1 MGVLKQS
8 KFYDL
13 NIHALPDCAD
23 SPSRLVLEAK
33 DMGYSGICLTS
44 FNKNNTLHKQDM
56 PISLPALKNFEIY
69 TGIEIRVERVAKLT
83 KEVSRLRGKTEII
96 IIGGGDEDMN
106 RAAVENGKVDILAH
120 PTAHG
125 KPLNHVLAKAAA
137 DNGVAVDFNMDALI
151 MQRGSSRMKVL
162 TAMRQNLMLV
172 RKYNIPMVITSNAR
186 SHYDLR
192 SPREMIAL
200 AMFFGMTQD
209 EALHALS
216 VVPQGIIRRN
226 TNSNSIMEGVEVVE

>member
-1 MGVLKQS
+1 MGKLKQS
-8 KFYDL
+8 RFYDL
-13 NIHALPDCAD
+13 NVHSLPDCAD

-44 FNKNNTLHKQDM
+44 FNKNNTLHKHTI
-56 PISLPALKNFEIY
+56 PLPALNDFEIY
-69 TGIEIRVERVAKLT
+69 TGIEVQVETVAQLT
-83 KEVSRLRGKTEII
+83 KEVSRLRGNVDII
-96 IIGGGDEDMN
+96 IIGGGNEDIN

-120 PTAHG
+120 PAAHG
-125 KPLNHVLAKAAA
+125 KSMNHVLAKAAA

-151 MQRGSSRMKVL
+151 KQRGGSRIKVL
-162 TAMRQNLMLV
+162 ASMRQNLMLA
-172 RKYNIPMVITSNAR
+172 RKYNVPMVITSNAR

-192 SPREMIAL
+192 SPREMMAL

-216 VVPQGIIRRN
+216 VAPQNIIRRN
-226 TNSNSIMEGVEVVE
+226 TDNNRIMEGVEIVK

>member
-8 KFYDL
+8 RFYDI
-13 NIHALPDCAD
+13 NIHSLPDCAD

-44 FNKNNTLHKQDM
+44 FNKNNTLHKHDI
-56 PISLPALKNFEIY
+56 PLPARSDFEIY
-69 TGIEIRVERVAKLT
+69 TGIEIQVEKVAKLT
-83 KEVSRLRGKTEII
+83 KEVSRLRGKVDII
-96 IIGGGDEDMN
+96 TIGGGNEDIN
-106 RAAVENGKVDILAH
+106 RAAVENGKVDILSH

-151 MQRGSSRMKVL
+151 IQKGGSRIKAL
-162 TAMRQNLMLV
+162 AAMRQNLVLA
-172 RKYNIPMVITSNAR
+172 RKYGVPMVITSNAR

-192 SPREMIAL
+192 SPREMMAL

-226 TNSNSIMEGVEVVE
+226 TDSNRIMEGVEIVE

>member
-8 KFYDL
+8 RFYDI
-13 NIHALPDCAD
+13 NIHSLPDCAD

-44 FNKNNTLHKQDM
+44 FNKNNTLHKHDI
-56 PISLPALKNFEIY
+56 PLPARSDFEIY
-69 TGIEIRVERVAKLT
+69 TGIEIQVEKVAKLT
-83 KEVSRLRGKTEII
+83 KEVSRLRGKVDII
-96 IIGGGDEDMN
+96 TIGGGNEDIN

-151 MQRGSSRMKVL
+151 IQKGGSRIKAL
-162 TAMRQNLMLV
+162 AAMRQNLVLA
-172 RKYNIPMVITSNAR
+172 RKYGVPMVITSNAR

-192 SPREMIAL
+192 SPREMMAL

-226 TNSNSIMEGVEVVE
+226 TDSNRIMEGVEIVE

>member
-8 KFYDL
+8 RFYDL
-13 NIHALPDCAD
+13 NIHSLPDCAD
-23 SPSRLVLEAK
+23 SRSRLVLEAK

-44 FNKNNTLHKQDM
+44 FNKNNTLHKHDI
-56 PISLPALKNFEIY
+56 PLPALKDFEIY
-69 TGIEIRVERVAKLT
+69 TGIEIQVEKVAKLT
-83 KEVSRLRGKTEII
+83 KEVSRLRGKVDII
-96 IIGGGDEDMN
+96 IIGGGNEDIN

-120 PTAHG
+120 PTTHG

-151 MQRGSSRMKVL
+151 MQRGGSRIKVL
-162 TAMRQNLMLV
+162 AAMRQNLMLA
-172 RKYNIPMVITSNAR
+172 RKYSVPMVITSNAR

-192 SPREMIAL
+192 SPREMMAL
-200 AMFFGMTQD
+200 AMFFGITHD

-216 VVPQGIIRRN
+216 LVPQGIIRCN
-226 TNSNSIMEGVEVVE
+226 TDSNRIMEGVEVVK

>member
-8 KFYDL
+8 RFYDL
-13 NIHALPDCAD
+13 NIHSLPDCAD

-33 DMGYSGICLTS
+33 YMGYSGICMTS
-44 FNKNNTLHKQDM
+44 FNKNNTLHKLDI
-56 PISLPALKNFEIY
+56 PLPALNDFEIY
-69 TGIEIRVERVAKLT
+69 TGIEIQVEKVAKLT
-83 KEVSRLRGKTEII
+83 KEVSRMRGKVDII
-96 IIGGGDEDMN
+96 IVGGGNEDIN

-137 DNGVAVDFNMDALI
+137 YNSVAVDFNMDALI
-151 MQRGSSRMKVL
+151 MQRGGNRIKVL
-162 TAMRQNLMLV
+162 AAMRQNLMLA
-172 RKYNIPMVITSNAR
+172 RKYNVPMVITSNAR

-192 SPREMIAL
+192 SPREMMAL

-209 EALHALS
+209 EALLALS
-216 VVPQGIIRRN
+216 MVPQGITRRN
-226 TNSNSIMEGVEVVE
+226 TDSNHIMEGVEVVE